1 MIMNDFEITKQNGN
15 IAFEEKAHRY
25 WDITDP
31 SKKFT
36 SVTTIIEKFGQP
48 FDKEFWSA
56 YKALEK
62 LLSADAWKIE
72 KPSLLKSK
80 KFDKSLLELHDISE
94 NDFNKE
100 QQAILDSWD
109 EENRK
114 SCERGTKIHADFEN
128 SFYKKKKNI
137 DISKFQIGGK
147 FECRKDYTDLDLEN
161 AVYPEYLIH
170 RVSPDGKLC
179 IAGQIDLLVKKGN
192 NIIVGDYK
200 TNKEIKMKS
209 FFDSK
214 TKSSVKMK
222 FPLNNLDDTNYW
234 HYCLQLS
241 TYAWML
247 QKLNPDFVIED
258 LVMIHI
264 DHKDKMT
271 IYHLPYLKT
280 EVEKMLAFYKKQAQL
295 DENARKRKRI
305 EY

>member
-25 WDITDP
+25 WDVTDP

-80 KFDKSLLELHDISE
+80 KFDKSLLKTG
-94 NDFNKE
+94 NK
-100 QQAILDSWD
+100 
-109 EENRK
+109 
-114 SCERGTKIHADFEN
+114 
-128 SFYKKKKNI
+128 
-137 DISKFQIGGK
+137 
-147 FECRKDYTDLDLEN
+147 
-161 AVYPEYLIH
+161 
-170 RVSPDGKLC
+170 
-179 IAGQIDLLVKKGN
+179 
-192 NIIVGDYK
+192 IIVGDYK

-271 IYHLPYLKT
+271 IYHLPYLKN
-280 EVEKMLAFYKKQAQL
+280 EVEKMLAFYKKQVQL

>member
-25 WDITDP
+25 WDVTDP

-94 NDFNKE
+94 NDFNRE

-128 SFYKKKKNI
+128 SFYKKEKNI

-170 RVSPDGKLC
+170 RISPDGKLC

-271 IYHLPYLKT
+271 IYHLPYLKP
-280 EVEKMLAFYKKQAQL
+280 EVEKMLAFYKKQTQL
-295 DENARKRKRI
+295 EENARKRKRI

>member
-25 WDITDP
+25 WDVTDP

-94 NDFNKE
+94 NDFNRE

-114 SCERGTKIHADFEN
+114 SCERGTKIHADFES
-128 SFYKKKKNI
+128 SFYKKKKDI

-170 RVSPDGKLC
+170 RISPDGKLC

-271 IYHLPYLKT
+271 IYHLPYLKN
-280 EVEKMLAFYKKQAQL
+280 EVEKMLAFYKKQVQL

>member
-25 WDITDP
+25 WDVTDP

-94 NDFNKE
+94 NDFNRE

-214 TKSSVKMK
+214 TKSSIKMK

-247 QKLNPDFVIED
+247 QKLNPDFIIED

-271 IYHLPYLKT
+271 IYHLPYLKN
-280 EVEKMLAFYKKQAQL
+280 EVEKMLAFYKKQVQL

>member
-25 WDITDP
+25 WDVTDP

-94 NDFNKE
+94 NDFNRE

-128 SFYKKKKNI
+128 SFYTKKKNI

-271 IYHLPYLKT
+271 IYHLPYLKN
-280 EVEKMLAFYKKQAQL
+280 EVEKMLAFYKKQVQL